1 MIKQIL
7 KYTVIGLLALL
18 VCLFVFGVVLI
29 LNWPWWVGFF
39 LLLGLIGIGIA
50 GYLIRQIWIKK
61 KEQQFVS
68 RIVEQDEAYI
78 KSLKDDEKKHVTDL
92 QARFAEAV
100 AALKGSHL
108 KKLGNPL
115 YVLPW
120 YMVIGESASG
130 KTTAIKSAKLSSPF
144 AEMTQISG
152 LSGTKNCDWWF
163 FEQAVI
169 IDTAGR
175 YAIPVDE
182 GRDKDE
188 WQRVPE
194 PAGQV

>member
-1 MIKQIL
+1 MFGI
-7 KYTVIGLLALL
+7 VL
-18 VCLFVFGVVLI
+18 V

-50 GYLIRQIWIKK
+50 GLSHQADPDQ
-61 KEQQFVS
+61 KEGAAVCQPDRRAGRGVCKIPES
-68 RIVEQDEAYI
+68 RREA
-78 KSLKDDEKKHVTDL
+78 STFTDL
-92 QARFAEAV
+92 QARFKEAV
-100 AALKGSHL
+100 DALKGSHL

-182 GRDKDE
+182 G
-188 WQRVPE
+188 P
-194 PAGQV
+194 